1 MISTS
6 RYRAPEIPGL
16 GRKTMRVPP
25 SSTAATTR
33 PTSSDAMSSWIGSDT
48 IREQMSSVDWQI
60 GGLYHLRVRH
70 KVRMP
75 VLWWVVVVASLN
87 RVFAQAGE
95 YGGPMVGGRGARAPE
110 AECRGLGVGLEYR
123 RPAPVS
129 LMRIVLEN
137 LSAACEAAIKPDE
150 LAQADG
156 GVDLLQL
163 PVHPELRRPPRLS
176 EAEILEVVRLPREPW
191 VAGSKCAALTHCER
205 LGRMEGED
213 LTTAASADALAV
225 GVRRA
230 EASRRVEDDRL
241 APTPRRDLPT
251 QRSGGCRHRAR
262 WREGC
267 RQHGHGSV
275 RGRHGRRAR
284 SVATCRRRCPMNQ
297 VRYPVRTSSLRHG
310 DEGERRHE

>member
-1 MISTS
+1 MIPTS

-25 SSTAATTR
+25 FSTAATTR

-48 IREQMSSVDWQI
+48 IREPES
-60 GGLYHLRVRH
+60 RVR
-70 KVRMP
+70 
-75 VLWWVVVVASLN
+75 
-87 RVFAQAGE
+87 AGWRARRP
-95 YGGPMVGGRGARAPE
+95 YGRRTWSTRSRSRG
-110 AECRGLGVGLEYR
+110 RGLGIGLESQTC
-123 RPAPVS
+123 AGE
-129 LMRIVLEN
+129 LDAIVLEN

-163 PVHPELRRPPRLS
+163 PVHPDLRRPPRLS

-267 RQHGHGSV
+267 RQHGQGSV

-284 SVATCRRRCPMNQ
+284 SVATCRRRC
-297 VRYPVRTSSLRHG
+297 R
-310 DEGERRHE
+310 